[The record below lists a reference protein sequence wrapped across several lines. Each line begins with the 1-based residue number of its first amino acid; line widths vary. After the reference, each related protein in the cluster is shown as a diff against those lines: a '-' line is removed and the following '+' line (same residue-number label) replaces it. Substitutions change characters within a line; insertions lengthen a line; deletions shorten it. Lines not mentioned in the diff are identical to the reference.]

1 VTTESP
7 SLSTTR
13 LEGLESPE
21 RDIARDLV
29 KRGLPMVPVLMLVMA
44 LPWGVDGALSAAFAA
59 GVVLVNFLFAAAV
72 LTWAGRIS
80 LAFLMGAALFGYLIR
95 LAVVFAAVMLVKDAS
110 WVELWPLGLALI
122 ITHLGLLFWETR
134 YVSAS
139 LAFPGLRPTIEKD

>member
-1 VTTESP
+1 MNTQSP

-13 LEGLESPE
+13 IEGLEAPE

-59 GVVLVNFLFAAAV
+59 AVVLVNFLMAAAV
-72 LTWAGRIS
+72 LTWAARIS
-80 LAFLMGAALFGYLIR
+80 LAFLMGAALFGYLLR
-95 LAVVFAAVMLVKDAS
+95 LAVVFAAVMLVKDAP
-110 WVELWPLGLALI
+110 WVELWPLGLSLI

-139 LAFPGLRPTIEKD
+139 LAFPGLRPTTEKD